1 MKLWSIFRKT
11 LKEGLRDWLTL
22 CLSLIFAPA
31 VIVLYWM
38 ITAGG
43 STAYHIIIDNRDI
56 GAQASSGEWINAGES
71 AIEAITDL
79 TYANGQPIFV
89 IDPVTDTAQ
98 IESRLQN
105 RRSAL
110 AVIIPAGFSQAL
122 LTPGAPCD
130 ALIFTGDLT
139 NPYYSIA
146 AVMASA
152 ALDQTMGEITGQP
165 NPVPFEEIPL
175 GGSAARTEFEM
186 YVPGILVF
194 SIIILVFSTAMFGA
208 REKENGSLKRLQ
220 LTRMRIMDYL
230 GGVTLYHLLTGV
242 AVLLLT
248 LGVALLLGFRSQGSI
263 WLVILIGCL
272 AMMSIIGVGL
282 IVAALSRSVAQA
294 FVIANFPLAIMM
306 FFSGSMFPI
315 PVSTLITIGGQNIS
329 AYDIIPATHAVAA
342 INKVFT
348 LGVGL
353 SGIRY
358 EFIALTVL
366 SILYFSFGV
375 WLYQK
380 KSA

>member
-1 MKLWSIFRKT
+1 MKLWSIFKKT

-22 CLSLIFAPA
+22 SLSLIFAPA
-31 VIVLYWM
+31 VILLYWM

-43 STAYHIIIDNRDI
+43 STTYHIIIQNHDT
-56 GAQASSGEWINAGES
+56 GAQASSGEWINAGDTVID
-71 AIEAITDL
+71 AVMGL
-79 TYANGQPIFV
+79 TYADDQPIFV
-89 IDPVTDTAQ
+89 IDDVTDQAQ
-98 IESRLQN
+98 IDSRLQN
-105 RRSAL
+105 RQSAL
-110 AVIIPAGFSQAL
+110 AIIIPSSFSAAL
-122 LTPGAPCD
+122 LNPGSPCD
-130 ALIFTGDLT
+130 PLVFTGDLT

-146 AVMASA
+146 AVMASSA
-152 ALDQTMGEITGQP
+152 VDQTMREITGQP
-165 NPVPFEEIPL
+165 TPVPFEEIPL
-175 GGSAARTEFEM
+175 GGSAARSEFEM

-220 LTRMRIMDYL
+220 LTRMGSLDYL
-230 GGVTLYHLLTGV
+230 GGVTLYHLLTGIV
-242 AVLLLT
+242 AMLLT

-263 WLVILIGCL
+263 GLVILIGCL
-272 AMMSIIGVGL
+272 AMLSIIGVGL
-282 IVAALSRSVAQA
+282 IVAAVSRSVAQA

-315 PVSTLITIGGQNIS
+315 PTTTFFTIGGQNIGVF
-329 AYDIIPATHAVAA
+329 DIIPATHAVAA

-366 SILYFSFGV
+366 SILYFGIGV

>member
-1 MKLWSIFRKT
+1 MKLWSIFKKT

-31 VIVLYWM
+31 VILLYWM
-38 ITAGG
+38 ITSGG
-43 STAYHIIIDNRDI
+43 STAYHIIVENRDI
-56 GAQASSGEWINAGES
+56 GAQAPSGEWVNAGENV
-71 AIEAITDL
+71 IEAISDL
-79 TYANGQPIFV
+79 TYADGQSIFV
-89 IDPVTDTAQ
+89 IDDIADAAQ
-98 IESRLQN
+98 IENRLQN

-110 AVIIPAGFSQAL
+110 AVIIPTEFSQAL
-122 LTPGAPCD
+122 LSPGTPCD

-152 ALDQTMGEITGQP
+152 AIEETIGEISGQP

-175 GGSAARTEFEM
+175 GSSAARSEFEM

-194 SIIILVFSTAMFGA
+194 SLIILVFSTSMFGA

-220 LTRMRIMDYL
+220 LTRMRILDYL
-230 GGVTLYHLLTGV
+230 GGVTFYHLLTGMV
-242 AVLLLT
+242 AMFLT
-248 LGVALLLGFRSQGSI
+248 LGVALLLGFRSQGSL

-272 AMMSIIGVGL
+272 AMLSIIGVGL

-315 PVSTLITIGGQNIS
+315 PASTLFTIAGQNIS

-353 SGIRY
+353 SGISY
-358 EFIALTVL
+358 EFIALSVL
-366 SILYFSFGV
+366 SLLYFGIGV